1 MKLVAAPAHSRL
13 WHFCDQSMSQREFGY
28 RGISGHTLE
37 DIGEPLFDHLV
48 GAATI
53 PSHSGKPALRRPSSY
68 LA

>member
-1 MKLVAAPAHSRL
+1 
-13 WHFCDQSMSQREFGY
+13 MSLIGTSATSPCRSESSATG
-28 RGISGHTLE
+28 GISGHTLE

-53 PSHSGKPALRRPSSY
+53 PSHSGKPTLRRPSSY